1 MHTII
6 TVVIITILMRI
17 PSPVDIDEC
26 TNGVAQCS
34 HICHN
39 KPGSFQC
46 SCLDGF
52 KLTADNQTC
61 DGMYLNE
68 YDHLS

>member
-1 MHTII
+1 
-6 TVVIITILMRI
+6 MRI
-17 PSPVDIDEC
+17 PSPADIDEC

-39 KPGSFQC
+39 KPGSFEC

-52 KLTADNQTC
+52 KLAADNQTC
-61 DGMYLNE
+61 DGTNISVRVNTE
-68 YDHLS
+68 KNCD